1 MDSLIHWFQ
10 VIYQYYG
17 VLIMSGLNEQ
27 ISHQQIWL
35 HSHRIIAALCG
46 VLPGFGQFYNK
57 QYAKGAIFFI
67 LLSSFYSVSHD
78 FIANG
83 MWGLFTLGEHL
94 PEDNSVFLMAK
105 GIIALIILIFA
116 VLIYLLSIFDA
127 YSNGR
132 LRDENKPLN
141 SIRSQ
146 YRNVINAGFPYLM
159 ISPGFFLLIFVVV
172 FPIVFGFAIGFTNYN
187 LYNSPPAK
195 LIDWVGFN
203 NFINIF
209 KINLWRKTFID
220 VLQWTVIWTFLA
232 STLQCSVGVLLAI
245 LVNQKDLKF
254 KPLIRTIFILPWAV
268 PGFVTILIFTGMFND
283 SFGVINN
290 VILDCFGIEP
300 KAWLTD
306 PFWTKTALIM
316 IQTWLGFPFVFA
328 MTTGVLQAIPGDLYE
343 AATMDGASKFQ
354 QLRTITLPL
363 VLYSIAP
370 ILITQYTFNFNNFNI
385 IYLFNNGGPAVIG
398 SNAGGTDILV
408 SWIYKLTMSSSQ
420 YSIASAITL
429 LLSIFVVGIALW
441 QFRMT
446 KSFKDEA

>member
-1 MDSLIHWFQ
+1 MSEHFKHDSGR
-10 VIYQYYG
+10 YR
-17 VLIMSGLNEQ
+17 
-27 ISHQQIWL
+27 
-35 HSHRIIAALCG
+35 SHRLTASLLAFI
-46 VLPGFGQFYNK
+46 PGFGQFYNR
-57 QYAKGAIFFI
+57 QFVKGMMFFI
-67 LLSSFYSVSHD
+67 LLTSFYAVTSD
-78 FIANG
+78 FISHG
-83 MWGLFTLGEHL
+83 MWGLVTLGENL
-94 PEDNSVFLMAK
+94 PEDNSVFLLAE
-105 GIIALIILIFA
+105 GIIASLVVVFGLVVYA
-116 VLIYLLSIFDA
+116 LSIHDA
-127 YSNGR
+127 YKNGQ
-132 LRDENKPLN
+132 LFDEGRPLN
-141 SIRSQ
+141 SLRVQ

-159 ISPGFFLLIFVVV
+159 ISPGFILLVFVVV
-172 FPIVFGFAIGFTNYN
+172 FPIIFGFAIGFTNYN

-195 LIDWVGFN
+195 LVDWVGLK
-203 NFINIF
+203 NFFNIF
-209 KINLWRKTFID
+209 QINLWRNTFID
-220 VLQWTVIWTFLA
+220 VLQWTVVWTLVA
-232 STLQCSVGVLLAI
+232 STLQCTVGVLLAI

-306 PFWTKTALIM
+306 PFWTKVALIM

-328 MTTGVLQAIPGDLYE
+328 MTTGVLQAIPNDLYE

-420 YSIASAITL
+420 YGIASAITL

-446 KSFKDEA
+446 KSFKEEAR

>member
-1 MDSLIHWFQ
+1 
-10 VIYQYYG
+10 
-17 VLIMSGLNEQ
+17 
-27 ISHQQIWL
+27 
-35 HSHRIIAALCG
+35 
-46 VLPGFGQFYNK
+46 
-57 QYAKGAIFFI
+57 KGMMFFI
-67 LLSSFYSVSHD
+67 LLTSFYAVTRD
-78 FIANG
+78 FISHG
-83 MWGLFTLGEHL
+83 MWGLVTLGENL
-94 PEDNSVFLMAK
+94 PEDNSVFLLAE
-105 GIIALIILIFA
+105 GIIASLVVVFGLA
-116 VLIYLLSIFDA
+116 VYVLSINDA
-127 YSNGR
+127 YKNGQR
-132 LRDENKPLN
+132 LDEGRPLN
-141 SIRSQ
+141 SLRVQ

-159 ISPGFFLLIFVVV
+159 ISPGFILLVFVVV
-172 FPIVFGFAIGFTNYN
+172 FPIIFGFAIGFTNYN

-195 LIDWVGFN
+195 LVDWVGLK
-203 NFINIF
+203 NFFNIF
-209 KINLWRKTFID
+209 QINLWRNTFID
-220 VLQWTVIWTFLA
+220 VLQWTVVWTLVA
-232 STLQCSVGVLLAI
+232 STLQCTVGVLLAI

-290 VILDCFGIEP
+290 VILDFFGIEP

-306 PFWTKTALIM
+306 PFWTKVALIM

-328 MTTGVLQAIPGDLYE
+328 MTTGVLQAIPNDLYE

-420 YSIASAITL
+420 YGIASAITL

-446 KSFKDEA
+446 KSFKEEAR

>member
-1 MDSLIHWFQ
+1 MSEHFKHD
-10 VIYQYYG
+10 
-17 VLIMSGLNEQ
+17 SGLYR
-27 ISHQQIWL
+27 
-35 HSHRIIAALCG
+35 SHRLTASILALI
-46 VLPGFGQFYNK
+46 PGFGQFYNR
-57 QYAKGAIFFI
+57 QFVKGMMFFI
-67 LLSSFYSVSHD
+67 LLTSFYAVTRD
-78 FIANG
+78 FISHG
-83 MWGLFTLGEHL
+83 MWGLVTLGENL
-94 PEDNSVFLMAK
+94 PEDNSVFLLAH
-105 GIIALIILIFA
+105 GIIAALVVVFGL
-116 VLIYLLSIFDA
+116 VVYVLSINDA
-127 YSNGR
+127 YKNGLLFDQGR
-132 LRDENKPLN
+132 PLN
-141 SIRSQ
+141 SLRVQ
-146 YRNVINAGFPYLM
+146 YRNIINAGFPYLM
-159 ISPGFFLLIFVVV
+159 ISPGFILLVFVVV
-172 FPIVFGFAIGFTNYN
+172 FPIIFGFAIGFTNYN

-195 LIDWVGFN
+195 LVDWIGLK
-203 NFINIF
+203 NFFNIF
-209 KINLWRKTFID
+209 HINLWRNTFID
-220 VLQWTVIWTFLA
+220 VLQWTVVWTLVA
-232 STLQCSVGVLLAI
+232 STLQCTVGVLLAI

-290 VILDCFGIEP
+290 VILDFFGIEP
-300 KAWLTD
+300 RAWLTD
-306 PFWTKTALIM
+306 PFWTKIALIM

-420 YSIASAITL
+420 YGVASAITL

-446 KSFKDEA
+446 KSFKEEAR

>member
-1 MDSLIHWFQ
+1 MSEHFEHN
-10 VIYQYYG
+10 
-17 VLIMSGLNEQ
+17 SGLYRSQ
-27 ISHQQIWL
+27 RFTASLFSVI
-35 HSHRIIAALCG
+35 
-46 VLPGFGQFYNK
+46 PGFGQFYNR
-57 QYAKGAIFFI
+57 QFVKGMMFFI
-67 LLSSFYSVSHD
+67 LLTSFYAVTRD
-78 FIANG
+78 FISHG
-83 MWGLFTLGEHL
+83 MWGLVTLGENL
-94 PEDNSVFLMAK
+94 PEDNSVFLLAE
-105 GIIALIILIFA
+105 GIIASLVVVFGLA
-116 VLIYLLSIFDA
+116 VYVLSINDA
-127 YSNGR
+127 YKNGQ
-132 LRDENKPLN
+132 LLDEGRPLN
-141 SIRSQ
+141 SLRVQ

-159 ISPGFFLLIFVVV
+159 ISPGFILLVFVVV
-172 FPIVFGFAIGFTNYN
+172 FPIIFGFAIGFTNYN

-195 LIDWVGFN
+195 LVDWVGLK
-203 NFINIF
+203 NFFNIF
-209 KINLWRKTFID
+209 QINLWRNTFID
-220 VLQWTVIWTFLA
+220 VLQWTVVWTLVA
-232 STLQCSVGVLLAI
+232 STLQCTVGVLLAI

-290 VILDCFGIEP
+290 VILDFFGIEP

-306 PFWTKTALIM
+306 PFWTKVALIM

-328 MTTGVLQAIPGDLYE
+328 MTTGVLQAIPNDLYE
-343 AATMDGASKFQ
+343 AATMDGASKLQ

-420 YSIASAITL
+420 YGIASAITL

-446 KSFKDEA
+446 NSFKEEAR

>member
-1 MDSLIHWFQ
+1 MIPDMSEHFKHDSGR
-10 VIYQYYG
+10 YR
-17 VLIMSGLNEQ
+17 
-27 ISHQQIWL
+27 
-35 HSHRIIAALCG
+35 SHRLTASLLAFM
-46 VLPGFGQFYNK
+46 PGFGQFYNR
-57 QYAKGAIFFI
+57 QFVKGMMFFI
-67 LLSSFYSVSHD
+67 LLTSFYAVTSD
-78 FIANG
+78 FISHG
-83 MWGLFTLGEHL
+83 MWGLVTLGENL
-94 PEDNSVFLMAK
+94 PEDNSVFLLAK
-105 GIIALIILIFA
+105 GIIASLVVLFGLA
-116 VLIYLLSIFDA
+116 VYALSIHDA
-127 YSNGR
+127 YKNGR
-132 LRDENKPLN
+132 LFDEGRPLN
-141 SIRSQ
+141 SLRVQ

-159 ISPGFFLLIFVVV
+159 ISPGFILLVFVVV
-172 FPIVFGFAIGFTNYN
+172 FPIIFGFAIGFTNYN

-195 LIDWVGFN
+195 LVDWVGLK
-203 NFINIF
+203 NFFNIF
-209 KINLWRKTFID
+209 HINLWRNTFID
-220 VLQWTVIWTFLA
+220 VLQWTVVWTLVA
-232 STLQCSVGVLLAI
+232 STLQCTVGVLLAI

-306 PFWTKTALIM
+306 PFWTKIALIM

-420 YSIASAITL
+420 YGVASAITL

-446 KSFKDEA
+446 KSFKEEAR

>member
-1 MDSLIHWFQ
+1 MSDMSERFNSGMGNNKTHKSYATLLALI
-10 VIYQYYG
+10 
-17 VLIMSGLNEQ
+17 
-27 ISHQQIWL
+27 
-35 HSHRIIAALCG
+35 
-46 VLPGFGQFYNK
+46 PGFGQFYNR
-57 QYAKGAIFFI
+57 QFVKGSIFFV
-67 LLSSFYSVSHD
+67 LLISFYGVSRD
-78 FIANG
+78 FVAHG
-83 MWGLFTLGEHL
+83 LWGVVTLGENL
-94 PEDNSVFLMAK
+94 PEDNSVFLLAE
-105 GIIALIILIFA
+105 GIIASLVVVFG
-116 VLIYLLSIFDA
+116 LSIYALSISDA
-127 YSNGR
+127 YKNGK
-132 LRDENKPLN
+132 LLDEGRELN
-141 SIRSQ
+141 SLRVQ
-146 YRNVINAGFPYLM
+146 YRNVINSGFPYLM
-159 ISPGFFLLIFVVV
+159 ISPGFILLVFVVV
-172 FPIVFGFAIGFTNYN
+172 FPIIFGFAIGFTNYN

-195 LIDWVGFN
+195 LVDWVGLK
-203 NFINIF
+203 NFFNIF
-209 KINLWRKTFID
+209 EVNLWRNTFFD
-220 VLQWTVIWTFLA
+220 VLQWTVVWTLLA
-232 STLQCSVGVLLAI
+232 STLQCSVGVMLAI

-290 VILDCFGIEP
+290 VILDFFGIEP

-328 MTTGVLQAIPGDLYE
+328 MTTGVLQAIPDDLYE
-343 AATMDGASKFQ
+343 AATMDGSSKFQ

-363 VLYSIAP
+363 VFYSIAP

-420 YSIASAITL
+420 YGIASAITL

-446 KSFKDEA
+446 NSFKEETR

>member
-1 MDSLIHWFQ
+1 MIPDMSEHFKHD
-10 VIYQYYG
+10 
-17 VLIMSGLNEQ
+17 SGLYR
-27 ISHQQIWL
+27 
-35 HSHRIIAALCG
+35 SHRLTASILALI
-46 VLPGFGQFYNK
+46 PGFGQFYNR
-57 QYAKGAIFFI
+57 QFVKGMMFFI
-67 LLSSFYSVSHD
+67 LLTSFYAVTRD
-78 FIANG
+78 FISHG
-83 MWGLFTLGEHL
+83 MWGLVTLGENL
-94 PEDNSVFLMAK
+94 PEDNSVFLLAH
-105 GIIALIILIFA
+105 GIIAALVVVFGL
-116 VLIYLLSIFDA
+116 VVYVLSINDA
-127 YSNGR
+127 YKNGLLFDQGR
-132 LRDENKPLN
+132 PLN
-141 SIRSQ
+141 SLRVQ
-146 YRNVINAGFPYLM
+146 YRNIINAGFPYLM
-159 ISPGFFLLIFVVV
+159 ISPGFILLVFVVV
-172 FPIVFGFAIGFTNYN
+172 FPIIFGFAIGFTNYN

-195 LIDWVGFN
+195 LVDWIGLK
-203 NFINIF
+203 NFFNIF
-209 KINLWRKTFID
+209 HINLWRNTFID
-220 VLQWTVIWTFLA
+220 VLQWTVVWTLVA
-232 STLQCSVGVLLAI
+232 STLQCTVGVLLAI

-290 VILDCFGIEP
+290 VILDFFGIEP
-300 KAWLTD
+300 RAWLTD
-306 PFWTKTALIM
+306 PFWTKIALIM

-420 YSIASAITL
+420 YGVASAITL

-446 KSFKDEA
+446 KSFKEEAR

>member
-1 MDSLIHWFQ
+1 MVQILSSKVMSEMDERM
-10 VIYQYYG
+10 Y
-17 VLIMSGLNEQ
+17 
-27 ISHQQIWL
+27 
-35 HSHRIIAALCG
+35 HSSEVFRSNRFMAAL
-46 VLPGFGQFYNK
+46 VAVIPGFGQFYNK
-57 QYAKGAIFFI
+57 QFVKGAIFFVL
-67 LLSSFYSVSHD
+67 LLSFYGVCKD
-78 FIANG
+78 FIEHG
-83 MWGLFTLGEHL
+83 LWGLITLGETL
-94 PEDNSVFLMAK
+94 PEDNSVFLLAE
-105 GIIALIILIFA
+105 GIISALIVIFGLT
-116 VLIYLLSIFDA
+116 VYFLSIHDA
-127 YSNGR
+127 YKNGKLKDQGKELHS
-132 LRDENKPLN
+132 LRM
-141 SIRSQ
+141 Q
-146 YRNVINAGFPYLM
+146 YRHIINSGFPYLM
-159 ISPGFFLLIFVVV
+159 ITPGFILLVFVVV
-172 FPIVFGFAIGFTNYN
+172 FPIIFGFAIGFTNYN

-195 LIDWVGFN
+195 LVDWIGFT
-203 NFINIF
+203 NFTNIF
-209 KINLWRKTFID
+209 KINLWRKTFLD
-220 VLQWTVIWTFLA
+220 VLQWTIVWTLVA
-232 STLQCSVGVLLAI
+232 STLQCAVGVLLAI

-290 VILDCFGIEP
+290 VILDFFGIEAR
-300 KAWLTD
+300 AWLTD
-306 PFWTKTALIM
+306 PFWTKIALIM

-328 MTTGVLQAIPGDLYE
+328 MTTGVLQAIPNDLYE
-343 AATMDGASKFQ
+343 AATMDGANKFQ

-446 KSFKDEA
+446 NSFKDDAR

>member
-1 MDSLIHWFQ
+1 MSEHFEHN
-10 VIYQYYG
+10 
-17 VLIMSGLNEQ
+17 SGLYRSQ
-27 ISHQQIWL
+27 RFTASLFSVI
-35 HSHRIIAALCG
+35 
-46 VLPGFGQFYNK
+46 PGFGQFYNR
-57 QYAKGAIFFI
+57 QFVKGMMFFI
-67 LLSSFYSVSHD
+67 LLTSFYAVTRD
-78 FIANG
+78 FISHG
-83 MWGLFTLGEHL
+83 MWGLVTLGENL
-94 PEDNSVFLMAK
+94 PEDNSVFLLAE
-105 GIIALIILIFA
+105 GIIASLVVVFGLA
-116 VLIYLLSIFDA
+116 VYVLSINDA
-127 YSNGR
+127 YKNGQ
-132 LRDENKPLN
+132 LLDEGRPLN
-141 SIRSQ
+141 SLPVQ

-159 ISPGFFLLIFVVV
+159 ISPGFILLVFVVV
-172 FPIVFGFAIGFTNYN
+172 FPIIFGFAIGFTNYN

-195 LIDWVGFN
+195 LVDWVGLK
-203 NFINIF
+203 NFFNIF
-209 KINLWRKTFID
+209 QINLWRNTFID
-220 VLQWTVIWTFLA
+220 VLQWTVVWTLVA
-232 STLQCSVGVLLAI
+232 STLQCTVGVLLAI

-290 VILDCFGIEP
+290 VILDFFGIEP

-306 PFWTKTALIM
+306 PFWTKVALIM

-328 MTTGVLQAIPGDLYE
+328 MTTGVLQAIPNDLYE
-343 AATMDGASKFQ
+343 AATMDGASKLQ

-420 YSIASAITL
+420 YGIASAITL

-446 KSFKDEA
+446 KSFKEEAR

>member
-1 MDSLIHWFQ
+1 MSERFKHDSGP
-10 VIYQYYG
+10 YR
-17 VLIMSGLNEQ
+17 
-27 ISHQQIWL
+27 
-35 HSHRIIAALCG
+35 SHRLTASLLALI
-46 VLPGFGQFYNK
+46 PGFGQFYNR
-57 QYAKGAIFFI
+57 QFVKGMMFFI
-67 LLSSFYSVSHD
+67 LLTSFYAVTRD
-78 FIANG
+78 FISHG
-83 MWGLFTLGEHL
+83 MWGLVTLGENL
-94 PEDNSVFLMAK
+94 PEDNSVFLLAH
-105 GIIALIILIFA
+105 GIIAALVVVFGL
-116 VLIYLLSIFDA
+116 VVYVLSINDA
-127 YSNGR
+127 YKNGK
-132 LRDENKPLN
+132 LFDEGRPLN
-141 SIRSQ
+141 SLRVQ

-159 ISPGFFLLIFVVV
+159 ISPGFILLVFVVV
-172 FPIVFGFAIGFTNYN
+172 FPIIFGFAIGFTNYN

-195 LIDWVGFN
+195 LVDWIGLK
-203 NFINIF
+203 NFFNIF
-209 KINLWRKTFID
+209 QINLWRNTFID
-220 VLQWTVIWTFLA
+220 VLQWTVVWTLVA
-232 STLQCSVGVLLAI
+232 STLQCTVGVLLAI

-290 VILDCFGIEP
+290 VILDFFGIEAR
-300 KAWLTD
+300 AWLTD
-306 PFWTKTALIM
+306 PFWTKIALIM

-354 QLRTITLPL
+354 QLKTITLPL

-420 YSIASAITL
+420 YGVASAITL

-446 KSFKDEA
+446 KSFKEEAR

>member
-1 MDSLIHWFQ
+1 MSDMSEHFEHN
-10 VIYQYYG
+10 
-17 VLIMSGLNEQ
+17 SGLYRSQ
-27 ISHQQIWL
+27 RFTASLFSVI
-35 HSHRIIAALCG
+35 
-46 VLPGFGQFYNK
+46 PGFGQFYNR
-57 QYAKGAIFFI
+57 QFVKGMMFFI
-67 LLSSFYSVSHD
+67 LLTSFYAVTRD
-78 FIANG
+78 FISHG
-83 MWGLFTLGEHL
+83 MWGLVTLGENL
-94 PEDNSVFLMAK
+94 PEDNSVFLLAE
-105 GIIALIILIFA
+105 GIIASLVVVFGLA
-116 VLIYLLSIFDA
+116 VYVLSINDA
-127 YSNGR
+127 YKNGQ
-132 LRDENKPLN
+132 LLDEGRPLN
-141 SIRSQ
+141 SLRVQ

-159 ISPGFFLLIFVVV
+159 ISPGFILLVFVVV
-172 FPIVFGFAIGFTNYN
+172 FPIIFGFAIGFTNYN

-195 LIDWVGFN
+195 LVDWVGLK
-203 NFINIF
+203 NFFNIF
-209 KINLWRKTFID
+209 QINLWRNTFID
-220 VLQWTVIWTFLA
+220 VLQWTVVWTLVA
-232 STLQCSVGVLLAI
+232 STLQCTVGVLLAI

-290 VILDCFGIEP
+290 VILDFFGIEP

-306 PFWTKTALIM
+306 PFWTKVALIM

-328 MTTGVLQAIPGDLYE
+328 MTTGVLQAIPNDLYE

-420 YSIASAITL
+420 YGIASAITL

-446 KSFKDEA
+446 KSFKEEAR

>member
-1 MDSLIHWFQ
+1 MIPDMSEHFKHDSGR
-10 VIYQYYG
+10 YR
-17 VLIMSGLNEQ
+17 
-27 ISHQQIWL
+27 
-35 HSHRIIAALCG
+35 SHRLTASLLAFI
-46 VLPGFGQFYNK
+46 PGFGQFYNR
-57 QYAKGAIFFI
+57 QFVKGMMFFI
-67 LLSSFYSVSHD
+67 LLTSFYAVTSD
-78 FIANG
+78 FISHG
-83 MWGLFTLGEHL
+83 MWGLVTLGENL
-94 PEDNSVFLMAK
+94 PEDNSVFLLAK
-105 GIIALIILIFA
+105 GIIASLVVVFGLA
-116 VLIYLLSIFDA
+116 VYVLSIHDA
-127 YSNGR
+127 YKNGQ
-132 LRDENKPLN
+132 LFDEGRPLN
-141 SIRSQ
+141 SLRVQ

-159 ISPGFFLLIFVVV
+159 ISPGFILLVFVVV
-172 FPIVFGFAIGFTNYN
+172 FPIIFGFAIGFTNYN

-195 LIDWVGFN
+195 LVDWVGLK
-203 NFINIF
+203 NFFNIF
-209 KINLWRKTFID
+209 QINLWRNTFID
-220 VLQWTVIWTFLA
+220 VLQWTVVWTLVA
-232 STLQCSVGVLLAI
+232 STLQCTVGVLLAI

-306 PFWTKTALIM
+306 PFWTKVALIM

-420 YSIASAITL
+420 YGVASAITL

-446 KSFKDEA
+446 KSFKEEAR